1 VRLALKTMAQ
11 GMQVSWIHH
20 NASQRA
26 KLLPIS
32 RLANLKTCQS
42 QDLPCQSRKVKSRTA
57 EPAFKKNNFINNYF
71 AGETPADRKI
81 EIFHF
86 GYGSW
91 PLETSNA

>member
-42 QDLPCQSRKVKSRTA
+42 RKVKSCTA